1 MRTMVALISY
11 RLDEAQ
17 GYLAHRP
24 VPFFFLVINLS
35 LILGDY
41 YFSQVDR
48 KIRLRLN
55 KGEGHEKNNIND
67 NDRTDDRHRSSDGFR
82 Q

>member
-1 MRTMVALISY
+1 MAPVNSN
-11 RLDEAQ
+11 RLDEAH
-17 GYLAHRP
+17 GYPAHWP
-24 VPFFFLVINLS
+24 VPYFFLGINLS

-48 KIRLRLN
+48 KIRLRLKN
-55 KGEGHEKNNIND
+55 GEGHEKNNIND
-67 NDRTDDRHRSSDGFR
+67 NDHADDRRRSSDGFR

>member
-1 MRTMVALISY
+1 MKPMVILRIV
-11 RLDEAQ
+11 Q
-17 GYLAHRP
+17 FHI
-24 VPFFFLVINLS
+24 FFLGINLS

-67 NDRTDDRHRSSDGFR
+67 NDHTDDRRRSSDGFS
-82 Q
+82 QWW